1 MQTAQDVH
9 VYAAKGPLAGRFVLM
24 PDEAA
29 IDAATAEGGWAI
41 KLDPGNVLLPDYDAP
56 WDESWV
62 IPGYTPATETPPP
75 EPPEPE
81 QAEPVALL
89 SLWNTNPALALVAA
103 ADISKFANGDVVTVA
118 GVLAPHEFVNGQQ
131 TVANVGVG
139 GDQFELAGV
148 DLTAAGTTIGDP
160 GMTVTPAAAPAG
172 RRSDERRG
180 GKEDRSG
187 DDRGI
192 ENRRNS
198 AIPSGRR
205 NRS

>member
-1 MQTAQDVH
+1 MVFQDPMTSLN
-9 VYAAKGPLAGRFVLM
+9 PLFTVG
-24 PDEAA
+24 
-29 IDAATAEGGWAI
+29 T
-41 KLDPGNVLLPDYDAP
+41 
-56 WDESWV
+56 
-62 IPGYTPATETPPP
+62 
-75 EPPEPE
+75 
-81 QAEPVALL
+81 Q
-89 SLWNTNPALALVAA
+89 
-103 ADISKFANGDVVTVA
+103 ISGVCRRHRGASKKEYRAGDVVTVA